1 MQSSEATNELAA
13 ALAKAQAE
21 ITNPAKD
28 AKNPHYKSFYADL
41 AAGIGAI
48 RAPLSKNGIAV
59 MQLTRLEGDVLF
71 VDTRLTH
78 SSGQWIQGEFPAIRF
93 PAKPQE
99 VGSAMTYARRYSLFA
114 LVGIAG
120 EDDDGEAANA
130 VSIQAPTKPEPVS
143 QYDKKTSEYI
153 LTELLDALADAK
165 SVAAIDSWLNNNLA
179 EIERLQPDDKSIL
192 RTSVKSARSSF
203 TKEAA

>member
-78 SSGQWIQGEFPAIRF
+78 ASGQWVQGEFPVIRF

-120 EDDDGEAANA
+120 EEDDGEAANE
-130 VSIQAPTKPEPVS
+130 VSIQAPTKPEPAK
-143 QYDKKTSEYI
+143 QLDKEASGETLSLLLEA
-153 LTELLDALADAK
+153 LTQAD
-165 SVAAIDSWLNNNLA
+165 SVAEIDGWLNSNLSM
-179 EIERLQPDDKSIL
+179 IERLQPDDKSFL